1 MNVFFWFLFIL
12 AISWVFFIYVF
23 PFLLRIYLKRLS
35 GKFEKHAEQESR
47 SKKEEG
53 SVSIDYVPEKH
64 IEKENDAP
72 GDYVNYEEIDE
83 K

>member
-1 MNVFFWFLFIL
+1 M
-12 AISWVFFIYVF
+12 
-23 PFLLRIYLKRLS
+23 KRLS

-64 IEKENDAP
+64 TEKEAP